1 MQVLARYANIEA
13 NYRNR
18 VMNDSETFEKVIVDV
33 YVAILQYSAKV
44 KTSQRAGRANTTE
57 IETCK
62 TSADLFRTSV
72 GKLGFS
78 DWAASSTAQGS
89 CDE

>member
-33 YVAILQYSAKV
+33 YVAVLQYSAKV
-44 KTSQRAGRANTTE
+44 KTSQRAGRASTTE
-57 IETCK
+57 IKICK
-62 TSADLFRTSV
+62 TRADLVRTSV
-72 GKLGFS
+72 GRLGFS
-78 DWAASSTAQGS
+78 DWAASSAP
-89 CDE
+89 